1 MKTVRKHSN
10 DKLRLNYKI
19 KKLIDIRQRA
29 FAAGNTSQWKQLRN
43 RVQREIKKAKT
54 DYYANRVRHLQK
66 IDSRQ
71 WHRQIKFMTS
81 NTKSEVNIPVPGVK
95 GTYHSSIANNINNCF
110 VSVSAHLEKLD
121 ISKLNAFL
129 PTFEP
134 LPCLQPWDVY
144 AELKKVKQAKA
155 CGPDGIPPKLVK

>member
-1 MKTVRKHSN
+1 MYSYLDKAMRSIFPMKTVRKHSN

-19 KKLIDIRQRA
+19 KKLIDLRQRA

-54 DYYANRVRHLQK
+54 DYCVNRVRHLQK

-81 NTKSEVNIPVPGVK
+81 NTKSEVNIPIPSVK
-95 GTYHSSIANNINNCF
+95 VTDHSSIANINHWF
-110 VSVSAHLEKLD
+110 VSISAHLEKLD
-121 ISKLNAFL
+121 ISKLSAFL
-129 PTFEP
+129 PASEP
-134 LPCLQPWDVY
+134 LPFLQP
-144 AELKKVKQAKA
+144 
-155 CGPDGIPPKLVK
+155 